1 MRSRALAVCL
11 ALLCVLAGCNG
22 LQPGATTDPRGPPS
36 VTPAEVPHDMAGGTL
51 APGLTDEGVVDA
63 EALHSAHRRALAN
76 RSVTVGARYDRRFGD
91 GATYETA
98 ATYRFG
104 PNRTTS
110 SVDVSLDGDPSS
122 PYDRES
128 RWTNGSVTYSRAVV
142 DGSVV
147 YDRRPVTG
155 PSDGRS
161 YVEYRT
167 EALGGTLAGLRVESV
182 EYVGTVAGQR
192 AYRVHG
198 TLPEGSYRCTEGGD
212 EVPAAADVG
221 LLVDERGLVRSVEQ
235 RVTRCR
241 FGPDGNTEETI
252 VSEVRFGALGET
264 DPAAP
269 EWVADARER
278 IADREYVAPGVTTER
293 VVDPAALHRAHER
306 VAGNLSVTMEY
317 ERRRTAPNGTLLERT
332 ERTAR
337 VGTEGRALSR
347 RVSVDADGRVRTQA
361 QWTNGSVGFV
371 RERLGDAVQYYRHDE
386 VIVRATRTP
395 GLPELVRF
403 ADETTVTALGDGRY
417 RVTAR
422 GIPTRSYGPEPVDL
436 PERAGSVS
444 FVVDERGFVSRGE
457 SSLVVSDRGRA
468 VRVTRS
474 VAYTAVGGTT
484 VERPDWLPA
493 AANATGGV

>member
-11 ALLCVLAGCNG
+11 ALLCVLAGCNA
-22 LQPGATTDPRGPPS
+22 LQPGATTDPGGPPS
-36 VTPAEVPHDMAGGTL
+36 VTPAEVPRDMAGGTL
-51 APGLTDEGVVDA
+51 APGLTDAGIVNA

-76 RSVTVGARYDRRFGD
+76 RSVTVGVRYDRRLGE
-91 GATYETA
+91 GTTYETA

-104 PNRTTS
+104 PNRTTR
-110 SVDVSLDGDPSS
+110 SVDVSLGDDPSS

-128 RWTNGSVTYSRAVV
+128 RWTNGSVAYSRGVV

-147 YDRRPVTG
+147 YDRRAVTESSG
-155 PSDGRS
+155 GRS

-167 EALGGTLAGLRVESV
+167 EALGGTLAGLRVQSV

-192 AYRVHG
+192 AYRVRG
-198 TLPEGSYRCTEGGD
+198 TVPEGGYRCAEGGD
-212 EVPAAADVG
+212 EVPTAAEVG
-221 LLVDERGLVRSVEQ
+221 LLVDERGVVRSVEQ

-264 DPAAP
+264 EAGAP
-269 EWVADARER
+269 DWVADARTAV
-278 IADREYVAPGVTTER
+278 ADREYVAPGVTTDG
-293 VVDPAALHRAHER
+293 VVSVADLRRAHER
-306 VAGNLSVTMEY
+306 VAANRSVTMEY
-317 ERRRTAPNGTLLERT
+317 ERRLAAPNGTLLERT
-332 ERTAR
+332 EETAR
-337 VGTEGRALSR
+337 VGTDGRALSR
-347 RVSVDADGRVRTQA
+347 RLSVDADRRVRTQA

-371 RERLGDAVQYYRHDE
+371 RERLGDAVQYYRYDG
-386 VIVRATRTP
+386 VVVRATRTP
-395 GLPELVRF
+395 GLPEMVRF
-403 ADETTVTALGDGRY
+403 AEETTVTALDDGRY

-422 GIPTRSYGPEPVDL
+422 GIPTRSYGPASVDL

-444 FVVDERGFVSRGE
+444 FVVDGRGFVGRGE

-468 VRVTRS
+468 VRLTRS
-474 VAYTAVGGTT
+474 VAYTAVGETT

-493 AANATGGV
+493 AANATGGA